1 MLFVYVCVNLIL
13 MPSPSPVTFFVRGTH
28 CASCKLLLEEGFSAI
43 PGIHSG
49 VIDLRSQTATILPTE
64 PLEPQEILQRLNA
77 AYAQQG
83 YTFSQHSTDQETGP
97 SQELLSK
104 AIPLGLL
111 ALVAFF
117 LLQKSGWLTIDIGGP
132 VGPITSFTLGIIAS
146 LSTCLAIVG
155 GLVLSVSARATQAGI
170 RATQPLILFH
180 VGRLVSF
187 AFFGG
192 IVGLMGNAIGV
203 GGRLT
208 GILGVFASLIMMF
221 LALRLLGLKNTPI
234 ATFSPS
240 IFRRWKSTTQTAPL
254 SGLLLGVGT
263 FFLPCGFTQSMQIV
277 ALSSGS
283 FAQGSLIM
291 TTFALGTLP
300 VLVGLSFGSRS
311 LGTSRRSEIFF
322 ATTGVVV
329 LGLSLLGILSG
340 LTALGLL
347 PPLIQW

>member
-1 MLFVYVCVNLIL
+1 MLFVYVCANLVL

-64 PLEPQEILQRLNA
+64 PLEPQEILQRLNV

-83 YTFSQHSTDQETGP
+83 YTFSQHSTDQKTGP

-132 VGPITSFTLGIIAS
+132 VGPVTSFTLGIIAS

-155 GLVLSVSARATQAGI
+155 GLVLSISARATQAGM
-170 RATQPLILFH
+170 RTTQPLLLFH
-180 VGRLVSF
+180 VGRLASF
-187 AFFGG
+187 ALFGG
-192 IVGLMGNAIGV
+192 IIGVMGGLIGV

-208 GILGVFASLIMMF
+208 AVLGLLASIVMMILG
-221 LALRLLGLKNTPI
+221 LRLLGFKSAPL
-234 ATFSPS
+234 ATLSPS
-240 IFRRWKSTTQTAPL
+240 FFRRWKNRAETAPL
-254 SGLLLGVGT
+254 SGLFLGVGT

-283 FAQGSLIM
+283 FVQGALIM
-291 TTFALGTLP
+291 TAFALGTLP
-300 VLVGLSFGSRS
+300 VLMGLSFGSRS
-311 LGTSRRSEIFF
+311 LGTSTRASLFF

-329 LGLSLLGILSG
+329 IGLSLLGILSG
-340 LTALGLL
+340 LTALGVL
-347 PPLIQW
+347 PALIQW